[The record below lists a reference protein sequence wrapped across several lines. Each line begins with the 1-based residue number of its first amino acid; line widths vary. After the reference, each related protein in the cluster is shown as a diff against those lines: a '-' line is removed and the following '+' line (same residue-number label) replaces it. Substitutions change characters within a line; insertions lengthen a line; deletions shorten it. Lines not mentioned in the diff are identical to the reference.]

1 MAATPVVSVAHES
14 GVASWGPSRVTYP
27 EHAGHFLPMW
37 GIDVQGML
45 HLRLPTPGLL
55 RLAVRR
61 MQESQGQAPDTR
73 PQSIHVESASPR
85 TRPRAGKGPAVRLS
99 RRRAGRMRKTPWPMR
114 CPQHHS
120 RPLADRTHRARRSR
134 PGPQRPATHAR
145 PVQALPRQQDCE
157 DETFGLQQQ
166 TKPQLTHTGFGTK
179 TKTFHRSQADDA
191 SRSCRTARKTK
202 ATKSFRFDSRLIA
215 AASESNKKP
224 LQNKRKQ
231 TVKTP
236 TGIPPKS
243 LGSRTAGELSPRCGG
258 FKSFRG
264 GGRKALRP
272 TAKERRKAVRRWRS
286 HAKRRKTRQ
295 VWPDARSVER
305 SERTQG
311 IHFAQPAEHRI

>member
-1 MAATPVVSVAHES
+1 M
-14 GVASWGPSRVTYP
+14 
-27 EHAGHFLPMW
+27 
-37 GIDVQGML
+37 
-45 HLRLPTPGLL
+45 
-55 RLAVRR
+55 
-61 MQESQGQAPDTR
+61 
-73 PQSIHVESASPR
+73 
-85 TRPRAGKGPAVRLS
+85 RLS
-99 RRRAGRMRKTPWPMR
+99 RRRAGRMRKAPWPMR

-145 PVQALPRQQDCE
+145 PVQALPRQQDRE
-157 DETFGLQQQ
+157 DETFRLQQQ

-179 TKTFHRSQADDA
+179 TKHSIEAKPTTPAAHVERHERRKRPSLLDSIRDSSQQQA
-191 SRSCRTARKTK
+191 SQT
-202 ATKSFRFDSRLIA
+202 
-215 AASESNKKP
+215 KKP

-231 TVKTP
+231 TIKTP

-243 LGSRTAGELSPRCGG
+243 LGSGTAGELSPRCGE

-305 SERTQG
+305 RQRTQG
-311 IHFAQPAEHRI
+311 IHPAQPAEHRIQGPSAEVPASAVCAPLFR